1 MLKVTAVAVLMII
14 LTGAVSCG
22 SSTPAG
28 PGEIAQSMLE
38 AAQAGDY
45 DKMKSYMSAEMQS
58 EFNEAMLDGIEIVS
72 FSIDEID
79 YDHDSTEVEVEYTIT
94 IKEIDSGETDTDDQD
109 MDLELNSDGE
119 WIILDM

>member
-1 MLKVTAVAVLMII
+1 MLKVTVVAVLMII

-28 PGEIAQSMLE
+28 PREIAQSMLE
-38 AAQAGDY
+38 AAQARQY
-45 DKMKSYMSAEMQS
+45 DEMKSYMSTEMQA

-79 YDHDSTEVEVEYTIT
+79 YDNDSTEVEIEYKIT
-94 IKEIDSGETDTDDQD
+94 IKEIGSGETDTDDED
-109 MDLELNSDGE
+109 MDMELNSDGK
-119 WIILDM
+119 WVIVDM

>member
-1 MLKVTAVAVLMII
+1 MLKTTMATIFMII
-14 LTGAVSCG
+14 LAGIVSCG

-28 PGEIAQSMLE
+28 PGKIAQSMLE

-45 DKMKSYMSAEMQS
+45 EEMKSYMSAEMQS

-72 FSIDEID
+72 FSIDEIY
-79 YDHDSTEVEVEYTIT
+79 YDHDSTEVEIEYTIT
-94 IKEIDSGETDTDDQD
+94 IKETDSGETDTDDED

-119 WIILDM
+119 WIIVDM

>member
-1 MLKVTAVAVLMII
+1 MLKITVVAALMII

-28 PGEIAQSMLE
+28 PGEIARSMLE
-38 AAQAGDY
+38 AAQARQY
-45 DKMKSYMSAEMQS
+45 DRMKSYMSTEMQA

-79 YDHDSTEVEVEYTIT
+79 YDRDSTEVEIEYTIT
-94 IKEIDSGETDTDDQD
+94 IKEIGSGETDTDDED
-109 MDLELNSDGE
+109 MDLELNSDGD
-119 WIILDM
+119 WIIVDM